1 MSHMNYWDANAEA
14 TEILHKLPQVCQS
27 YGIG

>member
-1 MSHMNYWDANAEA
+1 MSHMNYWDAKAEA
-14 TEILHKLPQVCQS
+14 TEIEHKLPQVWQP